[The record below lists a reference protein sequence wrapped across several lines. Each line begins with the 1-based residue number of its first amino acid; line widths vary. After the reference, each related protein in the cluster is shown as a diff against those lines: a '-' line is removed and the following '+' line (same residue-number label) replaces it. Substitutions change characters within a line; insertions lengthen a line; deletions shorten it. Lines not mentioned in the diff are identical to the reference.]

1 MKNILKTIS
10 LRKMKERESMRAQ
23 FGFIIWYR
31 DNTCEDVINK
41 TELLEKIRQE
51 TNKKPIRYIFDLAD
65 RIILDREVEI
75 KNEGEIKNE

>member
-10 LRKMKERESMRAQ
+10 LRKMKGRESIRGQ
-23 FGFIIWYR
+23 SGFLIWYK
-31 DNTCEDVINK
+31 DNTCKDVINK
-41 TELLEKIRQE
+41 VELLEVIQQE
-51 TNKKPIRYIFDLAD
+51 TSKKQIRYIFDLAD

>member
-10 LRKMKERESMRAQ
+10 LRKMKGRESIREQ
-23 FGFIIWYR
+23 SGFLIWYK
-31 DNTCEDVINK
+31 DNTCKEVIDK
-41 TELLEKIRQE
+41 TELLEAIQQE
-51 TNKKPIRYIFDLAD
+51 TNKKQIRYIFDLVD

>member
-10 LRKMKERESMRAQ
+10 LRKMKHRESIREQ
-23 FGFIIWYR
+23 SGFLIWYK
-31 DNTCEDVINK
+31 DNTCKEVTDK
-41 TELLEKIRQE
+41 TELLEAIQQE
-51 TNKKPIRYIFDLAD
+51 TNKKQIRYIFDLAD

>member
-23 FGFIIWYR
+23 FGFLIWYK
-31 DNTCEDVINK
+31 DNTCKEVIDK
-41 TELLEKIRQE
+41 TELLEVIRQE
-51 TNKKPIRYIFDLAD
+51 TNKKQIRYIFDLVD
-65 RIILDREVEI
+65 RIILDRDVEI

>member
-10 LRKMKERESMRAQ
+10 LRKMKGRESIRGQ
-23 FGFIIWYR
+23 SGFLIWYK
-31 DNTCEDVINK
+31 DNTCKDVINK
-41 TELLEKIRQE
+41 AELLEVIQQE
-51 TNKKPIRYIFDLAD
+51 TSKKQIRYIFDLAD

>member
-10 LRKMKERESMRAQ
+10 LRKMKGREVLKERS
-23 FGFIIWYR
+23 GFLIWYR